1 MEQHGVT
8 ERVFGFAGHSLYPLC
23 LKATVLLLH
32 IIAVNYWHK
41 TDIVNLM
48 DWSLLK
54 LKMSSFT
61 GIAKTNS
68 L

>member
-1 MEQHGVT
+1 M
-8 ERVFGFAGHSLYPLC
+8 FGFAGHSLYPFC
-23 LKATVLLLH
+23 LKATVLLFY

-41 TDIVNLM
+41 TDTMNLM

-61 GIAKTNS
+61 YSAKTSS